1 MDECMCQY
9 CDYNSNECCI
19 FIVPLDRN
27 YYLDIKTSEWDE
39 YDDGFVHQKRIYKL
53 LPAVRKKAKRGG
65 LNMDNFE
72 EKLLDMLQKKIL
84 SDISKQELISVKYD
98 DRIPVPENLLTEV
111 YMSLDIEVIKKKLKE
126 RLEEEMADKIANKM
140 ITEYSNDIKQI
151 MCNRELREE
160 LRSYMRGKIRK
171 IADDVCISVGENND
185 Y

>member
-1 MDECMCQY
+1 ME
-9 CDYNSNECCI
+9 
-19 FIVPLDRN
+19 
-27 YYLDIKTSEWDE
+27 
-39 YDDGFVHQKRIYKL
+39 
-53 LPAVRKKAKRGG
+53 
-65 LNMDNFE
+65 NFE

-111 YMSLDIEVIKKKLKE
+111 YMSLDIAVIKKKLKE

-171 IADDVCISVGENND
+171 IADDVCIPEGENHD

>member
-1 MDECMCQY
+1 ME
-9 CDYNSNECCI
+9 
-19 FIVPLDRN
+19 
-27 YYLDIKTSEWDE
+27 
-39 YDDGFVHQKRIYKL
+39 
-53 LPAVRKKAKRGG
+53 
-65 LNMDNFE
+65 NFE

-111 YMSLDIEVIKKKLKE
+111 YMSLDISVIKKKLKE

-171 IADDVCISVGENND
+171 IADDVCISEGENHD

>member
-1 MDECMCQY
+1 M
-9 CDYNSNECCI
+9 
-19 FIVPLDRN
+19 V
-27 YYLDIKTSEWDE
+27 
-39 YDDGFVHQKRIYKL
+39 
-53 LPAVRKKAKRGG
+53 
-65 LNMDNFE
+65 NFE

-98 DRIPVPENLLTEV
+98 DKIPVPENLLTEV
-111 YMSLDIEVIKKKLKE
+111 YMSLDIKTIKEKLKE

-151 MCNRELREE
+151 ICNRELREE

-171 IADDVCISVGENND
+171 IADDVCISESENND

>member
-1 MDECMCQY
+1 ME
-9 CDYNSNECCI
+9 
-19 FIVPLDRN
+19 
-27 YYLDIKTSEWDE
+27 
-39 YDDGFVHQKRIYKL
+39 
-53 LPAVRKKAKRGG
+53 
-65 LNMDNFE
+65 NFE

-111 YMSLDIEVIKKKLKE
+111 YMSLDI
-126 RLEEEMADKIANKM
+126 ANKM

-171 IADDVCISVGENND
+171 IADDVCIPEGENHD

>member
-1 MDECMCQY
+1 ME
-9 CDYNSNECCI
+9 
-19 FIVPLDRN
+19 
-27 YYLDIKTSEWDE
+27 
-39 YDDGFVHQKRIYKL
+39 
-53 LPAVRKKAKRGG
+53 
-65 LNMDNFE
+65 NFE

-111 YMSLDIEVIKKKLKE
+111 YMSLDIAVIKKKLKE

-171 IADDVCISVGENND
+171 IADDVCVPEGENHD

>member
-1 MDECMCQY
+1 ME
-9 CDYNSNECCI
+9 
-19 FIVPLDRN
+19 
-27 YYLDIKTSEWDE
+27 
-39 YDDGFVHQKRIYKL
+39 
-53 LPAVRKKAKRGG
+53 
-65 LNMDNFE
+65 NFE

-111 YMSLDIEVIKKKLKE
+111 YMSLDIAVIKKKLKE

-171 IADDVCISVGENND
+171 IADDVCITEGENHD

>member
-1 MDECMCQY
+1 M
-9 CDYNSNECCI
+9 
-19 FIVPLDRN
+19 
-27 YYLDIKTSEWDE
+27 
-39 YDDGFVHQKRIYKL
+39 
-53 LPAVRKKAKRGG
+53 A
-65 LNMDNFE
+65 NFE

-98 DRIPVPENLLTEV
+98 DRIQIPKNLLTEV
-111 YMSLDIEVIKKKLKE
+111 YMSLDIETIKEKLKE

-171 IADDVCISVGENND
+171 IADDVCISEGENND

>member
-1 MDECMCQY
+1 ME
-9 CDYNSNECCI
+9 
-19 FIVPLDRN
+19 
-27 YYLDIKTSEWDE
+27 
-39 YDDGFVHQKRIYKL
+39 
-53 LPAVRKKAKRGG
+53 
-65 LNMDNFE
+65 NFE

-111 YMSLDIEVIKKKLKE
+111 YMSLDITVIKKKLKE

-171 IADDVCISVGENND
+171 IADDVCIPEGENHD

>member
-1 MDECMCQY
+1 ME
-9 CDYNSNECCI
+9 
-19 FIVPLDRN
+19 
-27 YYLDIKTSEWDE
+27 
-39 YDDGFVHQKRIYKL
+39 
-53 LPAVRKKAKRGG
+53 
-65 LNMDNFE
+65 NFE

-98 DRIPVPENLLTEV
+98 DKIPIPENLLTEV

-171 IADDVCISVGENND
+171 IADDVCIPEGENHD

>member
-1 MDECMCQY
+1 M
-9 CDYNSNECCI
+9 
-19 FIVPLDRN
+19 V
-27 YYLDIKTSEWDE
+27 
-39 YDDGFVHQKRIYKL
+39 
-53 LPAVRKKAKRGG
+53 
-65 LNMDNFE
+65 NFE

-98 DRIPVPENLLTEV
+98 NRIPVPENLLTEV
-111 YMSLDIEVIKKKLKE
+111 YMSLDIDVIKKKLKE
-126 RLEEEMADKIANKM
+126 RLEEEMADKITNKM

-171 IADDVCISVGENND
+171 IADDVCIPEGENYD

>member
-1 MDECMCQY
+1 ME
-9 CDYNSNECCI
+9 
-19 FIVPLDRN
+19 
-27 YYLDIKTSEWDE
+27 
-39 YDDGFVHQKRIYKL
+39 
-53 LPAVRKKAKRGG
+53 
-65 LNMDNFE
+65 NFE

-111 YMSLDIEVIKKKLKE
+111 YMSLDIAVIKKKLKE

-140 ITEYSNDIKQI
+140 ITEHSNDIKQI

-171 IADDVCISVGENND
+171 IADDVCISEEKK
-185 Y
+185 

>member
-1 MDECMCQY
+1 M
-9 CDYNSNECCI
+9 
-19 FIVPLDRN
+19 V
-27 YYLDIKTSEWDE
+27 
-39 YDDGFVHQKRIYKL
+39 
-53 LPAVRKKAKRGG
+53 
-65 LNMDNFE
+65 NFE

-98 DRIPVPENLLTEV
+98 DKIPVPESLLTEV